1 MVTAYVWLAIAG
13 TLLFLMIVWERRIS
27 RAWFVILATA
37 PVAIAYVANPVL
49 RLRSYHSLM
58 HAGIVYQ
65 ILNGNIPP
73 AAPLVGGYPLKYPW
87 GSHLLVAGMSKAF
100 DVSPLT
106 SFAFLNVAAILL
118 VILLVHRISRLM
130 VNDETANILSV
141 VVAVFGVSL
150 LPYPILSWL
159 NVTVP
164 AAPKGIPVFSK
175 FTNVN
180 ALPLGLV
187 FVLLSLLSA
196 LQLLRRTRTRIGV
209 VLMLVGVAGTGFFYF
224 PFLPGLVAGV
234 GIACL
239 VIALLALTHKV
250 RCETRSLIVMIAT
263 LIVSLVVL
271 VPYLTQIGGGTI
283 SEIGLF
289 GLGHA
294 ARNLWKALVASG
306 PILLVII
313 LTRRRLAARIQRLD
327 LVFLG
332 SFAAANLAAYV
343 FISLPDGAEYKYLV
357 LATVTIGIVGG
368 VSFGTARARAG
379 RLALSA
385 LLILFIMPSF
395 KSVARKVTPW
405 VAKPP
410 WYFEK
415 GMDLQTSDTIEN
427 ELYTWIRENTPRHAI
442 VVDAELEIPVIAQRQ
457 LFVPARDLLKRRPQ
471 RGLASLR
478 DVLLWQCG
486 HDVETLEQRWD
497 ITENIYA
504 HSTSVTDTELAYLR
518 SLPGP
523 VYVISRS
530 PALTDRISGS
540 FEPVF
545 TAGRAGPSVCA
556 LRPDTSDAESGGR

>member
-1 MVTAYVWLAIAG
+1 VITAYAWLAIAA
-13 TLLFLMIVWERRIS
+13 TLLVVMIVWDKRVS

-87 GSHLLVAGMSKAF
+87 GPHLLVAGMSRVF

-150 LPYPILSWL
+150 LPYPILSFL
-159 NVTVP
+159 QIKVP

-187 FVLLSLLSA
+187 FILLSLFSA
-196 LQLLRRTRTRIGV
+196 LQLLRRPRARLGV
-209 VLMLVGVAGTGFFYF
+209 VLMLVSVVGTGFFYF

-234 GIACL
+234 GAACT
-239 VIALLALTHKV
+239 VILLLRKTSEVTWEIRPA
-250 RCETRSLIVMIAT
+250 IVVIAT
-263 LIVSLVVL
+263 LIVGIVVL

-283 SEIGLF
+283 SEIRLF
-289 GLGHA
+289 GPGHA

-306 PILLVII
+306 PILFVII
-313 LTRRRLAARIQRLD
+313 LTRRQLAARIPRLD
-327 LVFLG
+327 LIFLG
-332 SFAAANLAAYV
+332 SFAAANLASYV
-343 FISLPDGAEYKYLV
+343 FISLPDRAEYKFLV
-357 LATVTIGIVGG
+357 LSTVTMGIVGG
-368 VSFGTARARAG
+368 VSFGTARGRAG
-379 RLALSA
+379 RVALSA

-395 KSVARKVTPW
+395 RSVERKVTPW

-415 GMDLQTSDTIEN
+415 GMDIQTSDMMEN
-427 ELYTWIRENTPRHAI
+427 DLYAWIRENTPPQAI
-442 VVDAELEIPVIAQRQ
+442 VVDTQLEIPVIAQRQ
-457 LFVPARDLLKRRPQ
+457 LFVPRRDLLKRRPR

-486 HDVETLEQRWD
+486 YDVEMLERRWE

-504 HSTSVTDTELAYLR
+504 SSAAVTEADLAYLR

-523 VYVISRS
+523 VYVIARS

-545 TAGRAGPSVCA
+545 TAGRGGPSVCA
-556 LRPDTSDAESGGR
+556 LRP